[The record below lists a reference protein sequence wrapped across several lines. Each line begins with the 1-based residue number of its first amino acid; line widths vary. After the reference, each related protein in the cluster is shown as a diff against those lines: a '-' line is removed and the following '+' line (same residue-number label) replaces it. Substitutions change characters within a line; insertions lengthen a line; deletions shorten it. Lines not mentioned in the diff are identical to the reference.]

1 MPLYE
6 LSADPPRL
14 REAERVVSLEGRG
27 YPTLV
32 MQWQSRLFGQL
43 WTTSVVLD
51 YLIAL
56 PPLTLGE
63 ATFNDVRVAAFVGGA
78 PTKFLYFGTE
88 MSASAPRIAPDMEN
102 VASPAS
108 LYQEFRLE
116 ERTCPIPYLK
126 LIQATPRIFGNGPQD
141 YYSPPIKV
149 ERYDA
154 VAGIGLLEDR
164 FPALVA
170 GLPPVAGD
178 VLVDPARGFWTG
190 ARFVGPAALAILRQG
205 VVVGLCQ
212 RSGKDAKEPLPP
224 DIKKRDPK
232 LDLSRQWVAVDLGA
246 RSTVVAVG
254 GERGAP
260 ELLRVGAAGAPQHAR
275 DFENP
280 SEVFFEHVG
289 RTLKAWRERV
299 VLPAS
304 RWDDVRVAHAAR
316 TARLPPPEARPEAA
330 RDRDSSRPPPP
341 VAGPDPRRAAASL
354 RELPWVRERIERKA
368 PLRLCGLPDPETSEA
383 LKKPAPPVI
392 DEDGIGANDPFDPLE
407 LYAYYLALHVN
418 QRARGLF
425 MRWAVTMPTGWPAAR
440 RESALCAFRRGIF
453 RSLPAGLVPY
463 EDVDHLRVLD
473 AGPAA
478 LCFAAHAF
486 RVFGVSAG
494 AQSTPFVAIDAGASE
509 TAVVAGVARAAT
521 AAENGNLGHERVLEH
536 LPPVSVPWLGG
547 ERLLGRLACRVWV
560 EHPAAR
566 ELCIPIEPPAGDPAE
581 ARGAGLDPEDPM
593 VQPSVEARSNA
604 GVLRDALRP
613 VLEGGSNP
621 STRLPAVVRLLDAGG
636 KPVDLVLTLDRQVL
650 TEAVGAWLA
659 EGAAAVRQ
667 AIGQALAKLGKQPDP
682 YEGLRIFVGGRLGMS
697 AAFVEALGRDL
708 PSSARLH
715 RFVEPDRT
723 NPGAPTAK
731 TTTALGALLMR
742 VEKVGAVPRSEE
754 RDAFRHRV
762 GRARH
767 GQLSAVLE
775 PGVDYD
781 AWRELGACS
790 RPEVDVLFMVADAD
804 DEVAADDP
812 RVKKA
817 SCSFGEDAVGKRVY
831 LRAVSP
837 VRVEVTVGPP
847 GGDPD
852 EDAPRWTVDLVTGT
866 AQR

>member
-6 LSADPPRL
+6 LSADPARL
-14 REAERVVSLEGRG
+14 REAERVASLEGRG

-32 MQWQSRLFGQL
+32 MQWASRLFGQA
-43 WTTSVVLD
+43 WTTTVVLD

-56 PPLTLGE
+56 PPLILGE
-63 ATFNDVRVAAFVGGA
+63 ATFNDVRLAAFVGGA

-88 MSASAPRIAPDMEN
+88 MSASAPRVAPDMEN
-102 VASPAS
+102 VATPAGA
-108 LYQEFRLE
+108 YQEYRLE

-149 ERYDA
+149 ERFDA
-154 VAGIGLLEDR
+154 VAGIDLLQDR

-170 GLPPVAGD
+170 DLAPVGGD
-178 VLVDPARGFWTG
+178 VLTDAARGFWTG

-205 VVVGLCQ
+205 VVVGLCR

-232 LDLSRQWVAVDLGA
+232 LDVSRQWVAVDLGA
-246 RSTVVAVG
+246 RSTVLAVG
-254 GERGAP
+254 GDRGTP
-260 ELLRVGAAGAPQHAR
+260 ELLRVGASGPPVQAR

-280 SEVFFEHVG
+280 SEVYFEHVG

-299 VLPAS
+299 VLPAT
-304 RWDDVRVAHAAR
+304 RWEDVHVAHAAR
-316 TARLPPPEARPEAA
+316 AARVPLAEAP

-341 VAGPDPRRAAASL
+341 VAGPDPRRAAAAV
-354 RELPWVRERIERKA
+354 RELPWLRERIERKEA
-368 PLRLCGLPDPETSEA
+368 LRLCGHQDPETTEA

-407 LYAYYLALHVN
+407 LYAYYLALTAN
-418 QRARGLF
+418 QRTRGLF

-440 RESALCAFRRGIF
+440 RESALAAFRRGVF

-463 EDVDHLRVLD
+463 EDTDYLRVVD

-478 LCFAAHAF
+478 LCLAANAF
-486 RVFGVSAG
+486 RIFGVSTSG
-494 AQSTPFVAIDAGASE
+494 EPVPFVAIDAGASE
-509 TAVVAGVARAAT
+509 TSAVAGLARAAT
-521 AAENGNLGHERVLEH
+521 AAEKEEHGHERMLEF
-536 LPPVSVPWLGG
+536 LPPVTVPWLGG
-547 ERLLGRLACRVWV
+547 ERLLGRLACRVWS
-560 EHPAAR
+560 EHPRAR
-566 ELCIPIEPPAGDPAE
+566 ELCIPIEAPGGGAE
-581 ARGAGLDPEDPM
+581 ARALGLDPEDPM
-593 VQPSVEARSNA
+593 HQPSVEARSNA
-604 GVLRDALRP
+604 ALLRDALRP
-613 VLEGGSNP
+613 VLEGDAA
-621 STRLPAVVRLLDAGG
+621 TRLPAVMRLLDAGG
-636 KPVDLVLTLDRQVL
+636 KPVDLTLTLDRKAL
-650 TEAVGAWLA
+650 GEALAGWLN
-659 EGAAAVRQ
+659 EGALAVRQ
-667 AIGQALAKLGKQPDP
+667 AIAQALSKLGKQPDP

-697 AAFVEALGRDL
+697 AVFLDALGREL
-708 PSSARLH
+708 PSSAKLH

-723 NPGAPTAK
+723 NLGAPTAK
-731 TTTALGALLMR
+731 TVTALGALLMR
-742 VEKVGAVPRSEE
+742 VEKVGTVARAEE
-754 RDAFRHRV
+754 RDAFRHKV

-775 PGVDYD
+775 PGVEYD

-790 RPEVDVLFMVADAD
+790 KPDVDVLFMIADAD
-804 DEVAADDP
+804 DEVASDDP

-817 SCSFGEDAVGKRVY
+817 TATFGDEAVGKRVY